1 MSNSNPSVR
10 TRSERV
16 AALSSEEPR
25 WRRWL
30 DVVVTTPSLARFAV
44 AICVA
49 LFLTVIMQGWNPPF
63 AYRAGFIPP
72 RAIVARVRFEIPDKP
87 KTDILREEAG
97 QQFICFYQNRPE
109 SLTQL
114 RGALKEQVFRLLET
128 SGNSASNDGKQPDI
142 NELIPSVADSLRKF
156 IATNNGTSPLDAA
169 VALQALRD
177 TFAEDKQLE
186 KFDQTIKTVF
196 KPIEEKG
203 LFNLL
208 AHTLAQGNQ
217 QQIKVYPSDR
227 PEDAVVVDVA
237 NVRIAEVKKS
247 LLTHLRDEIKRT
259 FPASNADIVG
269 AMVYNFLEADLP
281 QTLTFDGE
289 LNAVLRNQAME
300 EVQPVMTPY
309 FPGES
314 ILARGGRPLQDADLA
329 LLKYEHDAWLS
340 QLPLSEQAIRLL
352 SFWGM
357 IAAMYLLGGLF
368 IYFQHDAGLI
378 RDTGRF
384 IRLMLLILCTCWL
397 ASFISKDPWRAEVI
411 PIVLCSITATI
422 AYGRPLALVLLTTM
436 MITITLSLGL
446 GLDSLVVLGAA
457 ACSAILFLGRIRSR
471 TRLIYV
477 GLGAAAITFATMLG
491 VGVMVGQ
498 TVDLVQAP
506 GATSTTGSMIGGLVR
521 QLVSEA
527 TRQGSFVLLACCV
540 MTGLLPIVERLFK
553 VQTDLSLLELGDT
566 AHPLLRQLA
575 QRAPG
580 TFNHSINVA
589 AIAEPAAESIGGNGL
604 LTRVGA
610 YFHDIGKMFKPVYF
624 VENQSGGNR
633 HDTLQPAMSTLV
645 IIAHVKDGADL
656 ARQYRLPQPI
666 IDFIEQHHG
675 TTLVEYFFRQ
685 ATKRSEEDPNG
696 EEVSEHGFRYPG
708 PKPQSLEAAV
718 LMLADAVESASRS
731 LVEPTSARLQNL
743 VNEIA
748 TKRLLDGQFEE
759 CGMTLSQLGTVK
771 QSLVKSLT
779 AIYHGRLK
787 YPGQQ
792 TA

>member
-1 MSNSNPSVR
+1 MSNSSSSVR

-16 AALSSEEPR
+16 AALSSEQPR
-25 WRRWL
+25 WRRWV
-30 DVVVTTPSLARFAV
+30 DVVITTPSLLRFAIALGV
-44 AICVA
+44 AIVLA
-49 LFLTVIMQGWNPPF
+49 FIIQGWNPPF
-63 AYRAGFIPP
+63 AYRTGYIPP
-72 RAIVARVRFEIPDKP
+72 RAIIARVRFEVVDSV
-87 KTDILREEAG
+87 KTQANVTQKTQEILN
-97 QQFICFYQNRPE
+97 FYENRPQP
-109 SLTQL
+109 LTQL
-114 RGALKEQVFRLLET
+114 RAALKDAVFALMEGATASDEEVDLA
-128 SGNSASNDGKQPDI
+128 SLNSKALTTLG
-142 NELIPSVADSLRKF
+142 VF
-156 IATNNGTSPLDAA
+156 TNPNVGEKIDPKES
-169 VALQALRD
+169 LQAIREMLI
-177 TFAEDKQLE
+177 EDKQLD
-186 KFDQTIKTVF
+186 KFDQTMRAVF
-196 KPIEEKG
+196 QPLEENG
-203 LFNLL
+203 LLDLL
-208 AHTLAQGNQ
+208 SHDLAQGNQ
-217 QQIKVYPSDR
+217 EKIKVYVGDKVD
-227 PEDAVVVDVA
+227 EAKVVEVA
-237 NVRIAEVKKS
+237 SVRIPEVKKT
-247 LLTHLRDEIKRT
+247 LLSNLQNEIKRT
-259 FPASNADIVG
+259 FPASKSDVVG
-269 AMVYNFLEADLP
+269 KMVFNFVSETGLPVTLRYDSNLSEAIRKKILEELP
-281 QTLTFDGE
+281 PIT
-289 LNAVLRNQAME
+289 
-300 EVQPVMTPY
+300 TPY
-309 FPGES
+309 LPGES
-314 ILARGGRPLQDADLA
+314 VLAAGGKPLGINELQVLRA
-329 LLKYEHDAWLS
+329 EHTAWIN
-340 QLPLSEQAIRLL
+340 QLPLSEELIRLVA
-352 SFWGM
+352 FFGM
-357 IAAMYLLGGLF
+357 IAAMYLLVGLY
-368 IYFQHDAGLI
+368 IYFQYDSSLI

-384 IRLMLLILCTCWL
+384 VRLMMLVFVVCWGCWF
-397 ASFISKDPWRAEVI
+397 AANDVWRAEVI
-411 PIVLCSITATI
+411 PIVICAITATI

-436 MITITLSLGL
+436 IITITLSLGL

-477 GLGAAAITFATMLG
+477 GLGSALITSTTLIG

-498 TVDLVQAP
+498 TVDMVPTL
-506 GATSTTGSMIGGLVR
+506 GTNSITGSMILGLLT

-527 TRQGSFVLLACCV
+527 GRTGIYVVTACLL
-540 MTGLLPIVERLFK
+540 MTGLLPIVERLFG

-589 AIAEPAAESIGGNGL
+589 AIAEPAAEAIGGNGL

-610 YFHDIGKMFKPVYF
+610 YFHDIGKMFKPTYF

-633 HDTLQPAMSTLV
+633 HDSLQPAMSTLV

-656 ARQYRLPQPI
+656 ARQYRLPQSL

-685 ATKRSEEDPNG
+685 ATKKSEEDPNG

-718 LMLADAVESASRS
+718 LMLADAVESASRT

-743 VNEIA
+743 VNDIA

-759 CGMTLSQLGTVK
+759 CGMTLSQLGLVK

>member
-1 MSNSNPSVR
+1 MTNTNPSVR

-16 AALSSEEPR
+16 AALSTERSG

-30 DVVVTTPSLARFAV
+30 GLVVSTPALSRFAIASAV
-44 AICVA
+44 AIA
-49 LFLTVIMQGWNPPF
+49 LTIVMQGWNPPF
-63 AYRAGFIPP
+63 SYREGYIPP
-72 RAIVARVRFEIPDKP
+72 RAIIARVRFEVPDP
-87 KTDILREEAG
+87 TKTEINKSQKKQEVL
-97 QQFICFYQNRPE
+97 CFYENRPQP
-109 SLTQL
+109 LTQL
-114 RGALKEQVFRLLET
+114 RGALKEQVFMLLENQD
-128 SGNSASNDGKQPDI
+128 SKQP
-142 NELIPSVADSLRKF
+142 LVDSL
-156 IATNNGTSPLDAA
+156 NGKAQEALRRFTIGANEPAHVAPEAA
-169 VALQALRD
+169 LVALREML
-177 TFAEDKQLE
+177 AEDKQLD
-186 KFDQTIKTVF
+186 KFDQTMRAVF
-196 KPIEEKG
+196 QPLEEKG
-203 LFNLL
+203 LLNALSHKL
-208 AHTLAQGNQ
+208 EEGNQ
-217 QQIKVYPSDR
+217 QQIRVFMIGR
-227 PEDAVVVDVA
+227 PDETQVVEVA
-237 NVRIAEVKKS
+237 SVRIAEAKND
-247 LLTHLRDEIKRT
+247 LLKRLVSEIKRT
-259 FPASNADIVG
+259 YPASKGEMIG
-269 AMVYNFLEADLP
+269 QMIFNFIEDQQLP
-281 QTLTFDGE
+281 VTLSYDVSLSE
-289 LNAVLRNQAME
+289 KSRQQAIDALPPVL
-300 EVQPVMTPY
+300 TTY

-314 ILARGGRPLQDADLA
+314 LLARGGRPLRSSDLN
-329 LLKYEHDAWLS
+329 LLRAEHNAWLS
-340 QLPLSEQAIRLL
+340 QLPWSEQLIRLL
-352 SFWGM
+352 AFWGM
-357 IAAMYLLGGLF
+357 IAAMYLLCGLY
-368 IYFQHDAGLI
+368 IYFQYDRGLI
-378 RDTGRF
+378 KDTGRF
-384 IRLMLLILCTCWL
+384 VRLLLLVLATCWL
-397 ASFISKDPWRAEVI
+397 SWLSAADPWRAEVI
-411 PIVLCSITATI
+411 PIVLCAITATV

-436 MITITLSLGL
+436 TIATVLSLGL
-446 GLDSLVVLGAA
+446 GMDALVLHGAA

-477 GLGAAAITFATMLG
+477 GLGAAAVTVLTTLG

-498 TVDLVQAP
+498 TVDLVQQP
-506 GATSTTGSMIGGLVR
+506 GLSASSGSMLGGLFR
-521 QLVSEA
+521 QLISEA
-527 TRQGSFVLLACCV
+527 TREGIFVVLACLL

-589 AIAEPAAESIGGNGL
+589 AIAEPAAEAIGGNGL

-610 YFHDIGKMFKPVYF
+610 YFHDIGKMFKPTYF

-656 ARQYRLPQPI
+656 ARQYHLPQPI

-685 ATKRSEEDPNG
+685 ATKKSEEDPNG

-718 LMLADAVESASRS
+718 LMLADAVESASRT

-743 VNEIA
+743 VNDIA